1 MSYVK
6 LKKTSKQRTGI
17 IRQVFGK
24 RHRLARDI
32 LQNFV
37 LILAVKGRSAGEHI
51 VNYATEAKPVGTLSV
66 SFTGNDLGR
75 DVFRCSTHAIGQ
87 LALRLADLRESKVG
101 ELDMTVAVEQDIL
114 RLHIAID
121 DVAAVKIL
129 KREEQ
134 FAGVECGY
142 VFVEAAAPAK

>member
-1 MSYVK
+1 
-6 LKKTSKQRTGI
+6 
-17 IRQVFGK
+17 
-24 RHRLARDI
+24 
-32 LQNFV
+32 
-37 LILAVKGRSAGEHI
+37 
-51 VNYATEAKPVGTLSV
+51 
-66 SFTGNDLGR
+66 
-75 DVFRCSTHAIGQ
+75 
-87 LALRLADLRESKVG
+87 
-101 ELDMTVAVEQDIL
+101 MTVAVEQDIL